1 MPTAECARRL
11 DGTPRAQRR
20 AQGRLTMQLLR
31 ALCLI
36 SVLAAPSF
44 GVIGCQ
50 REKTTSEKIEDAA
63 EDAADEIGDAA
74 EKAEDA
80 VKDATN

>member
-1 MPTAECARRL
+1 
-11 DGTPRAQRR
+11 
-20 AQGRLTMQLLR
+20 MQFVR

-44 GVIGCQ
+44 GVVACH
-50 REKTTSEKIEDAA
+50 REKSTSEKIEDAA

-80 VKDATN
+80 VKDTTN

>member
-1 MPTAECARRL
+1 
-11 DGTPRAQRR
+11 
-20 AQGRLTMQLLR
+20 MQFVR

-44 GVIGCQ
+44 GVMGCQ

-63 EDAADEIGDAA
+63 EGAADEIGDAA

>member
-1 MPTAECARRL
+1 MRMRL
-11 DGTPRAQRR
+11 
-20 AQGRLTMQLLR
+20 GRV
-31 ALCLI
+31 LCLGLL
-36 SVLAAPSF
+36 LATPAF
-44 GVIGCQ
+44 GAVGCQ

-63 EDAADEIGDAA
+63 EGVADEIGDAA